1 MALRIHQKFIDHM
14 TKRYVWFRKKNL
26 LPLSGALVA
35 FTAVTAIAF
44 SYGPMVSVQPE
55 SSSLSGGASAV
66 SDTNAS
72 GGQSIR
78 FGSGSGIPVIS
89 DFPTRESV
97 GPAVDPTIAYSGD
110 CYFDSSQN
118 NEIIDSRIIDCD
130 DEGGLRFAADVT
142 GIIFRNSIIEGQ
154 MFTIGGTPGDAGADT
169 YPRAPVFTVEDS
181 HIIQATT
188 IDNQDRALCCSHY
201 VVKRS
206 LVEGTHSALAVHN
219 NGVLEGNYITTD
231 GTVTHQ
237 SGGRML
243 KNTVF
248 RGNTL
253 TCMAVPGYGPDG
265 GCSAAGVFYS
275 EDLAGQSAAAY
286 NLTIEDNYFKRPSG
300 DGPYNAT
307 RFINCANRIDCLNI
321 TFTGN
326 LFDLGW
332 MTDGDEFPLAYGG
345 NVWSGN
351 YWTDGEPALSGQSR

>member
-1 MALRIHQKFIDHM
+1 VALRIHQRLMSHLISKFPWI
-14 TKRYVWFRKKNL
+14 KKKTV
-26 LPLSGALVA
+26 LPLSGGVVAL
-35 FTAVTAIAF
+35 TAVTALAF
-44 SYGPMVSVQPE
+44 SYGPMFSAEPE
-55 SSSLSGGASAV
+55 SASLSGGTSTV

-78 FGSGSGIPVIS
+78 FGPDGGIPTVG
-89 DFPTRESV
+89 DFPTPSSV

-110 CYFDSSQN
+110 CYFDSSQS
-118 NEIIDSRIIDCD
+118 NEVIDSRIIDCD

-169 YPRAPVFTVEDS
+169 YPRTPVFTVEDS
-181 HIIQATT
+181 DIIQLSTV
-188 IDNQDRALCCSHY
+188 DNQDRALCCSHY

-206 LVEGTHSALAVHN
+206 FVQGTHSALAVHN
-219 NGVLEGNYITTD
+219 NGVLEGNYITTN
-231 GTVTHQ
+231 GTSTHQ
-237 SGGRML
+237 SGGRLL
-243 KNTVF
+243 KNAVF
-248 RGNTL
+248 RGNTI

-275 EDLAGQSAAAY
+275 EDLAGQSAAAF
-286 NLTIEDNYFKRPSG
+286 NLTIENNYFKRPAG

-307 RFINCANRIDCLNI
+307 RFINCANRTDCLDI

-345 NVWSGN
+345 NQWSGN
-351 YWTDGEPALSGQSR
+351 YWTDGVPAESGQSR

>member
-1 MALRIHQKFIDHM
+1 M
-14 TKRYVWFRKKNL
+14 TKRFPWLRKKAV
-26 LPLSGALVA
+26 LPLSGGAVAL
-35 FTAVTAIAF
+35 TAVTALAF
-44 SYGPMVSVQPE
+44 SYGPMFSAEPE
-55 SSSLSGGASAV
+55 SASLSGGTATV

-78 FGSGSGIPVIS
+78 FGSGSGIPVIA
-89 DFPTRESV
+89 DFPTPSSV
-97 GPAVDPTIAYSGD
+97 GPTVEPTNVYAGD
-110 CYFDSSQN
+110 CYFS
-118 NEIIDSRIIDCD
+118 NEESPKLVEDVIVECD
-130 DEGGLRFAADVT
+130 AQGGLRFAEDAT
-142 GIIFRNSIIEGQ
+142 GWVFRNTIIHGG

-181 HIIQATT
+181 DVIQATT

-206 LVEGTHSALAVHN
+206 LMQGTHSSFGVHN
-219 NGVLEGNYITTD
+219 NAVLEGNYITTD

-243 KNTVF
+243 KNAVF
-248 RGNTL
+248 RGNTI

-265 GCSAAGVFYS
+265 GCSAAAVFYR
-275 EDLAGQSAAAY
+275 EDLSGQPAAAY
-286 NLTIEDNYFKRPSG
+286 NLTIEDNYFKRPAG

-307 RFINCANRIDCLNI
+307 RFINCADFTDCTDI

-332 MTDGDEFPLAYGG
+332 ATDAGEFPISTTG
-345 NVWSGN
+345 NVWANN
-351 YWTDGEPALSGQSR
+351 YWSDGVPALLNQGR

>member
-1 MALRIHQKFIDHM
+1 MALTIKDRVIAKVTDRFKWIPKQAVIPGM
-14 TKRYVWFRKKNL
+14 V
-26 LPLSGALVA
+26 ALVLIPSVA
-35 FTAVTAIAF
+35 LGF

-55 SSSLSGGASAV
+55 NSSLSGGSSVVADAS
-66 SDTNAS
+66 AS
-72 GGQSIR
+72 GGQSIK
-78 FGSGSGIPVIS
+78 FGAASGIPVIA
-89 DFPTRESV
+89 DFPTAASV
-97 GPAVDPTIAYSGD
+97 GPAVDPTEPYSGD
-110 CYFDSSQN
+110 CYFDASQSG
-118 NEIIDSRIIDCD
+118 EIIDAKILDCD
-130 DEGGLRFAADVT
+130 AAGGVRFAVDAANIV
-142 GIIFRNSIIEGQ
+142 FRNSIINGQ
-154 MFTIGGTPGDAGADT
+154 MFTIGNTPGDAGAEQDG
-169 YPRAPVFTVEDS
+169 RDPVFTVEDS
-181 HIIQATT
+181 KIVQATT

-206 LVEGTHSALAVHN
+206 LVQGTHSALAVHN
-219 NGVLEGNYITTD
+219 NAVLEGNYITTD

-237 SGGRML
+237 SGGRIL
-243 KNTVF
+243 KNAVF

-275 EDLAGQSAAAY
+275 EDLSGQSAAAF
-286 NLTIEDNYFKRPSG
+286 NLTIEGNYFKRPAG

-307 RFINCANRIDCLNI
+307 RFINCANRIDCINI

-351 YWTDGEPALSGQSR
+351 YWADGVAADSGQSR